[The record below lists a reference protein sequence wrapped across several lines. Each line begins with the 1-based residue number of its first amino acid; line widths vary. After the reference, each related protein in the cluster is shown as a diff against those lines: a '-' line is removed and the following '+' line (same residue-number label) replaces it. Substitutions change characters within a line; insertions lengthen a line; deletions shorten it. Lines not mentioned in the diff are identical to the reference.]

1 VECCPDEGWKSA
13 YAEPA
18 SWIKERGKAMQVILH
33 VNDEE
38 KTWEAAPGE
47 LLIDTLRGHGYF
59 GVKRG
64 CETGD
69 CGACAVL
76 VDGRAVNACVT
87 FTGSVAGR
95 GVLTIEGLATPERLH
110 PIQQTFLDCAAVQC
124 GFCIPAMVLL
134 AKVLLDENPNPN
146 EADVRKALSG
156 VLCRCTGYRKPVEA
170 ILLAAERI
178 QQGSGGSPG
187 NGRG

>member
-1 VECCPDEGWKSA
+1 
-13 YAEPA
+13 
-18 SWIKERGKAMQVILH
+18 MQVILH

-38 KTWEAAPGE
+38 KTWETTPGE

-64 CETGD
+64 CQSGD

-95 GVLTIEGLATPERLH
+95 GVLTIEGLAAPEHLH
-110 PIQQTFLDCAAVQC
+110 PIQQSFLDCAAVQC
-124 GFCIPAMVLL
+124 GFCTPAMILL
-134 AKVLLDENPNPN
+134 AKVLLDQNPNPK
-146 EADVRKALSG
+146 EAEIRKSLGG

-170 ILLAAERI
+170 ILHAAERI
-178 QQGSGGSPG
+178 EEGTDGT
-187 NGRG
+187 